1 MPYQLTIPPIIFT
14 GGLFLLGLSIGV
26 KFDAGIARK
35 LFKAV
40 LIDVFLILTL
50 IVICFFVGY
59 EFHLITRVDTMTAVL
74 GSTPGGLSSMIATVI
89 ELGGDLRLVLAMQ
102 MTRTFLILMLSPFLA
117 ASLLKKNS
125 FQAQ

>member
-1 MPYQLTIPPIIFT
+1 M
-14 GGLFLLGLSIGV
+14 
-26 KFDAGIARK
+26 
-35 LFKAV
+35 
-40 LIDVFLILTL
+40 
-50 IVICFFVGY
+50 ICFLVGY